1 MNQTFARRTP
11 EVLPNSCPQCGS
23 GIVISVQ
30 NAYCEAN
37 KYASRNGAGDCRWSL
52 PLTHELRRQAD
63 EALGARPG
71 GWASDDDYVETTEE
85 SERSSWARAVERNAR
100 QRARGQA

>member
-1 MNQTFARRTP
+1 MENET
-11 EVLPNSCPQCGS
+11 LPRSCPECGA
-23 GIVISVQ
+23 GIVISIK

-37 KYASRNGAGDCRWSL
+37 KYASYSGAGDCRWSL
-52 PLTHELRRQAD
+52 PLTPGLRRQAD
-63 EALGARPG
+63 EALA
-71 GWASDDDYVETTEE
+71 DQDDYVETTEE